1 MRSSIPRIVLSLFAG
16 CAAFALAGDAFAF
29 DGPPA
34 QAPQAEPGLGAPVDG
49 ADLEAMRGGEATVDA
64 SVLDQGTVDGNAATN
79 VTSGLNSIDGGA
91 FSHAAGITTVIQNS
105 GSNVLVQ
112 NGTAVNLQFT
122 GPTP

>member
-1 MRSSIPRIVLSLFAG
+1 MLPHDLTLLRDIALGIVFA
-16 CAAFALAGDAFAF
+16 ALAAHVARVLRQPLILGYIA
-29 DGPPA
+29 GGVLLSPRL
-34 QAPQAEPGLGAPVDG
+34 GLGLVTN
-49 ADLEAMRGGEATVDA
+49 ADSTATD
-64 SVLDQGTVDGNAATN
+64 

>member
-1 MRSSIPRIVLSLFAG
+1 MRSSIPRIALSLLAG
-16 CAAFALAGDAFAF
+16 CAAFALAGEAIGA
-29 DGPPA
+29 PPA
-34 QAPQAEPGLGAPVDG
+34 EASQPAPGLGAPVDG
-49 ADLEAMRGGEATVDA
+49 ADLDAMRGGEATVDA
-64 SVLDQGTVDGNAATN
+64 SVLDQGTVDGNTATD

>member
-1 MRSSIPRIVLSLFAG
+1 MRSSIPHVALSLFAA
-16 CAAFALAGDAFAF
+16 CAAFALAGDAFAL
-29 DGPPA
+29 GAPPA
-34 QAPQAEPGLGAPVDG
+34 DAPQSASGFGAPVDG

-64 SVLDQGTVDGNAATN
+64 SVLDQGTVDGNTATN